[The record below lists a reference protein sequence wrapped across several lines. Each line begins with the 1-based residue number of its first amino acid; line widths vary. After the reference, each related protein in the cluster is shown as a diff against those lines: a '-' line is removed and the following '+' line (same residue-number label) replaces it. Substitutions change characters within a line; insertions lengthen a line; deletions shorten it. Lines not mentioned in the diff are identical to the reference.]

1 MVFNSVD
8 FVKKVQ
14 NLELSPTDKLV
25 SYVVCSLFTSIPI
38 VKAIKVIEQKLI
50 VDPTIK
56 DRSELNIQQISE
68 LLQMCLNTTYFQYNN
83 TFYKQRIGAAMGS
96 PVSPIV
102 ANLYMESFEEEAL
115 STARNPPS
123 LWFR

>member
-14 NLELSPTDKLV
+14 NLELAPTDKLV

-38 VKAIKVIEQKLI
+38 DKAIKVIEQNLI

-115 STARNPPS
+115 STARNLPS

>member
-1 MVFNSVD
+1 M
-8 FVKKVQ
+8 
-14 NLELSPTDKLV
+14 
-25 SYVVCSLFTSIPI
+25 
-38 VKAIKVIEQKLI
+38 
-50 VDPTIK
+50 DPTIK
-56 DRSELNIQQISE
+56 DRSERSIQQISE

-96 PVSPIV
+96 PVSQIV

-123 LWFR
+123 LWFRYVDDTMTKIHPYHIDEFTEHLNQMDPNIKFTSEIEEENKLRLY